1 MSCTVIK
8 NAQLSQF
15 PLASS
20 AKVQTSCNPIAN
32 HCPLI
37 AVLYVLSIP
46 QASNKTG
53 AVQLYATPLVSI
65 VAYTVVSAGHSIVGP
80 TVSIIVTIAKAVSV
94 NRLSAPTS
102 ITVCGPK
109 SEQPHEVLSIV
120 SVRLQLS
127 LLALS
132 TSAAVMFA

>member
-1 MSCTVIK
+1 M
-8 NAQLSQF
+8 
-15 PLASS
+15 
-20 AKVQTSCNPIAN
+20 
-32 HCPLI
+32 
-37 AVLYVLSIP
+37 
-46 QASNKTG
+46 
-53 AVQLYATPLVSI
+53 
-65 VAYTVVSAGHSIVGP
+65 GP

-120 SVRLQLS
+120 RVRLQLS